1 MSDKTTAALAAEQ
14 ADTEATTTQEAELL
28 PAATLDELEQVDP
41 APSQRASAPRS
52 VSLTT
57 AVPTGPS
64 ARSPTSAASTTA

>member
-14 ADTEATTTQEAELL
+14 ADVEATTTQEPELL
-28 PAATLDELEQVDP
+28 PRWTSWSRSTS

-52 VSLTT
+52 ALPTT
-57 AVPTGPS
+57 AAPTGPS

>member
-14 ADTEATTTQEAELL
+14 ADVEATTTQEPELL
-28 PAATLDELEQVDP
+28 PAATLDELEQVDQ
-41 APSQRASAPRS
+41 APSQRASVPRS

-57 AVPTGPS
+57 AAPTGPS

>member
-14 ADTEATTTQEAELL
+14 ADVEATTTQEPELL
-28 PAATLDELEQVDP
+28 PAPRWTSWSRSTS

>member
-14 ADTEATTTQEAELL
+14 ADAEATTTQEAELL
-28 PAATLDELEQVDP
+28 PAATMDELEQVDLGTV
-41 APSQRASAPRS
+41 AEGERARSASQ
-52 VSLTT
+52 TT

>member
-14 ADTEATTTQEAELL
+14 ADTEATTQEAEVDLL
-28 PAATLDELEQVDP
+28 PRWTSWSRSTS
-41 APSQRASAPRS
+41 APLQRASAPRS
-52 VSLTT
+52 ASPTT